1 MAPVSIFHQAR
12 SDSGM
17 RSLVTVIAIG
27 VAVLETFAIIPAVQL
42 AVTEPRVV
50 VLRSLLI
57 GAKIPK
63 VCLPASPPVIATVFD
78 PFVVSRIQRG
88 LAKIERTTVGAVTIP
103 VAATTILATVVV
115 VVAVTVA
122 VEVASVLRELNPK
135 LGVVSALEC
144 PTEVSAIQFAIAET

>member
-17 RSLVTVIAIG
+17 RSLVTVVAIG

-63 VCLPASPPVIATVFD
+63 VCLPASPPVIATFLD
-78 PFVVSRIQRG
+78 PFIVSRVQRG
-88 LAKIERTTVGAVTIP
+88 LTQVERTTPVWVTIP
-103 VAATTILATVVV
+103 VAVAAIL
-115 VVAVTVA
+115 
-122 VEVASVLRELNPK
+122 
-135 LGVVSALEC
+135 
-144 PTEVSAIQFAIAET
+144 IAIAALRVCACAQADADSQ

>member
-17 RSLVTVIAIG
+17 RSLVTVVAIG
-27 VAVLETFAIIPAVQL
+27 VAVLEAFAVIPAVQL

-63 VCLPASPPVIATVFD
+63 VCLPASPPVFTVLHTFAPILTD
-78 PFVVSRIQRG
+78 TNTGFSTNVDGS
-88 LAKIERTTVGAVTIP
+88 AVY
-103 VAATTILATVVV
+103 
-115 VVAVTVA
+115 
-122 VEVASVLRELNPK
+122 
-135 LGVVSALEC
+135 SALLQGRDGRLYG
-144 PTEVSAIQFAIAET
+144 TTSAGGTNGINHRRAALLMTP